1 MGTPVQ
7 QLFDLSGQTALVTGG
22 SRGLGL
28 QMAEALGVFVQRQG
42 GGFGWALIGIGGG
55 VAAIGA
61 VLIFVRSR
69 RGPDR

>member
-1 MGTPVQ
+1 MSNRG
-7 QLFDLSGQTALVTGG
+7 LEALVWVLIYGG
-22 SRGLGL
+22 LLLLG
-28 QMAEALGVFVQRQG
+28 LGVFVLRQG
-42 GGFGWALIGIGGG
+42 GSFGWALIGIGGG

>member
-1 MGTPVQ
+1 MSNRG
-7 QLFDLSGQTALVTGG
+7 LEALVWVLVYGG
-22 SRGLGL
+22 LL
-28 QMAEALGVFVQRQG
+28 LLALGVFVQRQG
-42 GGFGWALIGIGGG
+42 GSFGWALIGIGGG

>member
-1 MGTPVQ
+1 MSNRG
-7 QLFDLSGQTALVTGG
+7 LEALVWVLIYGG
-22 SRGLGL
+22 LL
-28 QMAEALGVFVQRQG
+28 LLALGVFVQRQG
-42 GGFGWALIGIGGG
+42 GSFGWALIGIGGG

>member
-1 MGTPVQ
+1 MSNRG
-7 QLFDLSGQTALVTGG
+7 LEALVWVLIYGG
-22 SRGLGL
+22 LL
-28 QMAEALGVFVQRQG
+28 LLALGVFVQRQG
-42 GGFGWALIGIGGG
+42 GGFGWALIGIGSG

>member
-1 MGTPVQ
+1 MSNRG
-7 QLFDLSGQTALVTGG
+7 LEALVWALIYGG
-22 SRGLGL
+22 LL
-28 QMAEALGVFVQRQG
+28 LLALGVFVQRQG
-42 GGFGWALIGIGGG
+42 GSFGWALIGIGGG

>member
-1 MGTPVQ
+1 MSNRG
-7 QLFDLSGQTALVTGG
+7 LEALVWVLIYGG
-22 SRGLGL
+22 LL
-28 QMAEALGVFVQRQG
+28 LLALGVFVQRQG

-61 VLIFVRSR
+61 VLIVVRSR

>member
-1 MGTPVQ
+1 MSNRG
-7 QLFDLSGQTALVTGG
+7 LEALVWALIYGG
-22 SRGLGL
+22 LL
-28 QMAEALGVFVQRQG
+28 LLALGVFVQRQG

-61 VLIFVRSR
+61 VLIVVRSR

>member
-1 MGTPVQ
+1 MSNRG
-7 QLFDLSGQTALVTGG
+7 LEALVWVLIYGG
-22 SRGLGL
+22 LL
-28 QMAEALGVFVQRQG
+28 LLALGVFVQRQG